1 MVTSAP
7 ARTQRQAR
15 AQSPWN
21 TSVRQH
27 WDDLHSDIGSAGRF
41 RRDGGG
47 DRRGQRLRNLPAELA
62 PHDDLDQR
70 FVVSEQG
77 YVDSGLHPENS
88 AEMR

>member
-1 MVTSAP
+1 MVTSGP

-47 DRRGQRLRNLPAELA
+47 ERRGQRLRNLPAELA